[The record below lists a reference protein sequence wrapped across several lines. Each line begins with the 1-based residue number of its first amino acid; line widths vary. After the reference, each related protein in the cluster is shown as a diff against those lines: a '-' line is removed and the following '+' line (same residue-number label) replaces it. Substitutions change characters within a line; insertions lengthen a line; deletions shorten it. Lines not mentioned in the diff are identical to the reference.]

1 LKLPTKG
8 KQRSLA
14 SQNHFRVTKEELN
27 AFLPFISGIAESYDR
42 LDELARELKPKPGQ
56 KISRGGYRPS
66 TKENPFGAWAWKCSI
81 KNSIPNGGKLSG
93 KKIAIKDNV
102 AVAGIPLL
110 DGSPLL
116 KGFIP
121 KVDATIV
128 MRIIEAGGEIV
139 GKSTCE
145 NLCISSGS
153 HTSCPSPVKNSRNP
167 DYMAGGSSSGSA
179 VLLAAREVDMAIGGD
194 QAGSIRM
201 PASWCGVLGLKPT
214 HGLVPYT
221 GILGMDPYIDHVGPM
236 ANTTE
241 DLALLLETI
250 AGRDGKDPR
259 QLNTP
264 SELPDYSEALQR
276 GVEGLKIGI
285 VNEGFSWEKL
295 SEKDVDELVRERGF
309 ALEKS
314 GATVSEVSI
323 PEHRDAIHVWS
334 GIAIEGTWYHMI
346 RDNGLEHQWAGEFDL
361 DLLEHWSKAIK
372 DSGNKLPETAKLVS
386 IVGGYMAE
394 RYDGRYYGLARNL
407 RHWLI
412 KIYDEAFKTFDVL
425 LMPTT
430 PQKAA
435 RFERHMSLKR
445 SLEISMNN
453 FQNTCAFD
461 ASGHPALS
469 IPCGNSDGL
478 PVGMMLVGRYF
489 EEATLLRVSAC
500 LEKMNGKLT
509 SIN

>member
-1 LKLPTKG
+1 MKAPVSKI
-8 KQRSLA
+8 QRSLA
-14 SQNHFRVTKEELN
+14 LQNHFRLTGEELR
-27 AFLPFISGIAESYDR
+27 AFGPFISDMIKSYDR
-42 LDELARELKPKPGQ
+42 LDQLAEKLKPQ
-56 KISRGGYRPS
+56 TRAKISRGGYRP
-66 TKENPFGAWAWKCSI
+66 TAKENPFGAWAWKCSI
-81 KNSIPNGGKLSG
+81 KNSTPNKGKLSG
-93 KKIAIKDNV
+93 KKIVIKDNV
-102 AVAGIPLL
+102 TVAGIPLL

-121 KVDATIV
+121 TVDATIV
-128 MRIIEAGGEIV
+128 TRIIDAGGEIV

-145 NLCISSGS
+145 NLCVSSGS
-153 HTSCPSPVKNSRNP
+153 HTSYPSPVKNPRNP

-179 VLLAAREVDMAIGGD
+179 ALLATREVDMAIGGD

-241 DLALLLETI
+241 DLAILLETI

-264 SELPDYSEALQR
+264 FELPSYTEAPRR
-276 GVEGLKIGI
+276 GIEGLKIGI
-285 VNEGFSWEKL
+285 VNEGFGWEKL

-314 GATVSEVSI
+314 EAAVSEVSI

-346 RDNGLEHQWAGEFDL
+346 CDNGLEHQWAGEFDL
-361 DLLEHWSKAIK
+361 DLIERWSKAIK
-372 DSGNKLPETAKLVS
+372 NSGNKLPETAKLLS

-394 RYDGRYYGLARNL
+394 KYNGRYYGLARNL
-407 RHWLI
+407 RDWLI

-435 RFERHMSLKR
+435 QFEGHMSLKR

-461 ASGHPALS
+461 ATGHPALS
-469 IPCGNSDGL
+469 VPCGNSDGL
-478 PVGMMLVGRYF
+478 PVGMMLVGRYL

-500 LEKMNGKLT
+500 LEKMNGNTLL
-509 SIN
+509 N